1 MKCFAYLRVSS
12 VGQTDGDGYT
22 RQLLTCEKYA
32 AANDLE
38 IAEVFRESMTGKSD
52 LEDRPALGLLLA
64 ALESNG
70 VRTVIVE
77 KLDRVA
83 RDLMVQETIM
93 GDLRRRGFTLIS
105 TAEPDL
111 CSEEPS
117 RVLIRQIFGALAQW
131 ERACLVLKLRGARE
145 RIKAET
151 GRCDGKKPY
160 GTLPSEAVALSLM
173 QQWRGAG
180 YSYQQIADSLNEE
193 GIKTRSGG
201 TWLMQTVGK
210 ILARQSE
217 A

>member
-12 VGQTDGDGYT
+12 IGQTQGDGYD
-22 RQLLTCEKYA
+22 RQLLACRGYA
-32 AANDLE
+32 EAHGLE

-52 LEDRPALGLLLA
+52 LEDRPALGQLLA
-64 ALESNG
+64 ALEANG
-70 VRTVIVE
+70 VKTVIVE

-145 RIKAET
+145 RIKAAT

-160 GTLPSEAVALSLM
+160 GTYVGESKTLVEMQLM
-173 QQWRGAG
+173 RDDGAT
-180 YSYQQIADSLNEE
+180 YQHIADRLNGQ
-193 GIKTRSGG
+193 GIQTRAGG
-201 TWLMQTVGK
+201 EWLMQTVHK
-210 ILARQSE
+210 ILAR
-217 A
+217 

>member
-22 RQLLTCEKYA
+22 RQLLACEKYA
-32 AANDLE
+32 AANDIE

-160 GTLPSEAVALSLM
+160 GTLPGEAETLAWMRMARAAGCTYQEIASNLNVRSINTRAG
-173 QQWRGAG
+173 GA
-180 YSYQQIADSLNEE
+180 
-193 GIKTRSGG
+193 
-201 TWLMQTVGK
+201 WLAQTVGK
-210 ILARQSE
+210 ILARQSGE
-217 A
+217 